1 MDADIAFGSFKLI
14 FNYRTIFYCI
24 CCLYTLC
31 DILALHGA
39 HSIYIFV
46 ILSCNEHI
54 LCRLYWHWL
63 VECLHASTF
72 NFVVAVFA
80 INDFLASLHALL
92 PLRVRCMQLNML
104 RVQVNWHDDDE
115 DDDDNKN
122 NDIISIL
129 LDAEFIL

>member
-1 MDADIAFGSFKLI
+1 M
-14 FNYRTIFYCI
+14 
-24 CCLYTLC
+24 
-31 DILALHGA
+31 
-39 HSIYIFV
+39 
-46 ILSCNEHI
+46 
-54 LCRLYWHWL
+54 
-63 VECLHASTF
+63 
-72 NFVVAVFA
+72 
-80 INDFLASLHALL
+80 ASLHALL